1 MRDSRW
7 RRAVAAVVC
16 GVGLCAG
23 SSVSAGADQVDDA
36 GVVWLCRPDQANDP
50 CRGSSATTVRQAGLP
65 DVREQPAPADDSEVD
80 CFYVYPTVSLEP
92 TPNSDTAVTPEV
104 RAVAEQQ
111 AARFS
116 QVCQVFAPVYRQRTV
131 TALAAERAYSPEQR
145 AEMARIA
152 YEDVLRAW
160 RQFVAE
166 RESGRP
172 VVLIGH
178 SQGARMLRQ
187 LIREEIEPQQAVR
200 DRILSAILLGGNVV
214 VPKHADVGGDFRYLP
229 LCRSERQ
236 TRCVLAWQTFGAT
249 PPADSRFGR
258 NPMTPE
264 PLPRPYG
271 PDYEIAC
278 TNPTSLAENE
288 PRTAATVLRTS
299 PVPSPLGVEVALRR
313 GPSALAAPTPWLVP
327 AEKYRLQCV
336 RGGDATALLATPEP
350 GSPELYP
357 VPDARWGLHL
367 TDVEIALGDL
377 VRIVAS
383 QRGADRAAHR

>member
-7 RRAVAAVVC
+7 RRAVAAAVC
-16 GVGLCAG
+16 GVGLLAG
-23 SSVSAGADQVDDA
+23 SSVNAVADPSGDG
-36 GVVWLCRPDQANDP
+36 GVVWLCRPDRADDP
-50 CRGSSATTVRQAGLP
+50 CRGSSATTVRRAGQP
-65 DVREQPAPADDSEVD
+65 DVREEPAPAGDSGVD

-92 TPNSDTAVTPEV
+92 TPNSDTTVTREV

-116 QVCQVFAPVYRQRTV
+116 QVCQVYAPVYRQRTII
-131 TALAAERAYSPEQR
+131 TLATERSYTPEQR

-152 YEDVLRAW
+152 YEDVLQAW
-160 RQFVAE
+160 RQFLAE

-214 VPKHADVGGDFRYLP
+214 VPKDGDVGGDFRYLP

-278 TNPTSLAENE
+278 TNPVSLARNE
-288 PRTAATVLRTS
+288 SRTAATVLRVS
-299 PVPSPLGVEVALRR
+299 PVPSPLGVELALRQ
-313 GPSALAAPTPWLVP
+313 GPSAVVAPTPWLIP
-327 AEKYRLQCV
+327 AERYRLQCV
-336 RGGDATALLATPEP
+336 RSGDATALMATPEP
-350 GSPELYP
+350 GSPELYA
-357 VPDARWGLHL
+357 VPDATWGLHL

-377 VRIVAS
+377 VRIVTS
-383 QRGADRAAHR
+383 QSGAYHSAHR

>member
-7 RRAVAAVVC
+7 RRAVAAAVC
-16 GVGLCAG
+16 GVGLLAG
-23 SSVSAGADQVDDA
+23 SSVNAVADPSGAG
-36 GVVWLCRPDQANDP
+36 GVVWLCRPDRTDDP
-50 CRGSSATTVRQAGLP
+50 CRGSSATTVRRAGQP
-65 DVREQPAPADDSEVD
+65 DVREEPAPARDSGVD

-92 TPNSDTAVTPEV
+92 TPNSDTTVTREV

-116 QVCQVFAPVYRQRTV
+116 QVCQVYAPVYRQRTII
-131 TALAAERAYSPEQR
+131 ALATERSYTPEQR

-160 RQFVAE
+160 RQFLAE
-166 RESGRP
+166 RGSGRP

-214 VPKHADVGGDFRYLP
+214 VPKDGDVGGDFQYLP

-258 NPMTPE
+258 NPITPE

-271 PDYEIAC
+271 QDYEIAC
-278 TNPTSLAENE
+278 TNPVSLDRNE
-288 PRTAATVLRTS
+288 SRTAATVLRVS
-299 PVPSPLGVEVALRR
+299 PVPSPLGVELALRQ
-313 GPSALAAPTPWLVP
+313 GPSAVVAPTPWLIP
-327 AEKYRLQCV
+327 AERYRLQCV
-336 RGGDATALLATPEP
+336 RSGDATALMATPEP
-350 GSPELYP
+350 GSPELYA
-357 VPDARWGLHL
+357 VPDATWGLHL

-377 VRIVAS
+377 VRIVTS
-383 QRGADRAAHR
+383 QISAYHWAHR